1 MEGDG
6 GNGRVLHFWRGA
18 RQRGRIWWGS
28 LADKPRRRG
37 LVSIREIVVFF
48 LIGVGIVAAL
58 WLAAMLLG

>member
-1 MEGDG
+1 MEGDRE
-6 GNGRVLHFWRGA
+6 NGRILHFWRGA

-28 LADKPRRRG
+28 LADKPRRPGRV
-37 LVSIREIVVFF
+37 LIREVVVFF